1 MLGKTISLMGKTGV
15 KSPIPHGEDDDVKAE
30 RTRVSCEV
38 QKLTKES
45 AVVMTNLRKCY
56 GDTIA
61 VQNLTL
67 GKIGVFSVFHSLC
80 CLTFHLTCCFLFLV
94 HYVPSLIPP
103 IPTRYS
109 QKPVFRFT
117 GSKRSR

>member
-67 GKIGVFSVFHSLC
+67 GKIGGVF
-80 CLTFHLTCCFLFLV
+80 CFLFIILFNFSSNMLFSFFSTLCTV
-94 HYVPSLIPP
+94 FNSS
-103 IPTRYS
+103 YS
-109 QKPVFRFT
+109 DQVFPKT
-117 GSKRSR
+117 SVSVCWE

>member
-67 GKIGVFSVFHSLC
+67 GKIGG
-80 CLTFHLTCCFLFLV
+80 CFLFFI
-94 HYVPSLIPP
+94 HYTV
-103 IPTRYS
+103 
-109 QKPVFRFT
+109 
-117 GSKRSR
+117 